1 MQVSSVF
8 SSANNSCSVL
18 NTYTTCLYDVTNSLL
33 RKTEA
38 YIIFYL
44 LQVLLLSVACRC
56 DRKCIL
62 ISKLRRLIISG
73 PHPRRIN
80 PGPTLTFLGQRIHA
94 QRTRLQ
100 VVTQRCV
107 VCWRFAVDRT
117 RRDLKG
123 RVLGNQINAS
133 R

>member
-1 MQVSSVF
+1 MFFPALTIQ
-8 SSANNSCSVL
+8 CSVL
-18 NTYTTCLYDVTNSLL
+18 NTYTTCRYDVTNSLL

-62 ISKLRRLIISG
+62 ISKIRRLIISG

-80 PGPTLTFLGQRIHA
+80 PAPTLTFLGQRIHA
-94 QRTRLQ
+94 HRTRLQ

-117 RRDLKG
+117 RRDPKG

>member
-1 MQVSSVF
+1 MFFPALTIQ
-8 SSANNSCSVL
+8 CSVL

-44 LQVLLLSVACRC
+44 LLQVLLLSVACRC
-56 DRKCIL
+56 DSRMCIL
-62 ISKLRRLIISG
+62 ISKIRRLIISG

-80 PGPTLTFLGQRIHA
+80 PAPTLTFLGQRIHA

-117 RRDLKG
+117 RRDPKG